1 MDGRVF
7 ISKLIKKKKNQTNEV
22 SLNAAVGAYNGNSVF
37 IVVCCCCCCFNVFF
51 VFAYLVALNVVEE
64 PGGGVGRLVNCMY
77 YSLIVRITRLLYV
90 LLVNCMYCSFI
101 VCITR

>member
-37 IVVCCCCCCFNVFF
+37 IVVCVVVCCCCCCFNVFF

-77 YSLIVRITRLLYV
+77 CSL
-90 LLVNCMYCSFI
+90 I